1 MSDKFDQAVIIKK
14 FKKGGEG
21 GHGGSWKVAYAD
33 FITSMMAIFLLLW
46 LLNMTSAQK
55 KVALS
60 QYFQNHS
67 IFEKGGGSAAGR
79 SSDIPGPGV
88 FDVTNLPAPTSP
100 KTLAAS
106 NAAEKLKEKVKE
118 KTKDYSDRIM
128 IFNDNGKLRIELTDT
143 NGDSFFKPGSA
154 EISESG
160 KVLLKDISTL
170 LIGVDNQIIIE
181 GHTDAAK
188 YDERGQTNWELSTS
202 RASSARVEL
211 EKDGIRS
218 DQIEMVA
225 GYASTRLLDRSNPM
239 SPRNR
244 RISIVIDYT
253 AKKNQGTPLPEH
265 AKSEA
270 PWIKNSPAAKDG
282 P

>member
-14 FKKGGEG
+14 FKKQGQAA
-21 GHGGSWKVAYAD
+21 HGGSWKVAYAD

-67 IFEKGGGSAAGR
+67 IFEMGGGSATGR
-79 SSDIPGPGV
+79 TRDIPGPGL
-88 FDVTNLPAPTSP
+88 FDVSNIPAPVSP
-100 KTLAAS
+100 RTLMASDAA
-106 NAAEKLKEKVKE
+106 NKFKEKVE
-118 KTKDYSDRIM
+118 KKTRDYSDRVM
-128 IFNDNGKLRIELTDT
+128 VYNDNGKLRIELTDT
-143 NGDSFFKPGSA
+143 TGDSFFKPGGA

-160 KVLLKDISTL
+160 KALLKDISTL
-170 LIGVDNQIIIE
+170 LIGVDNRIIIE
-181 GHTDAAK
+181 GHTDASK
-188 YDERGQTNWELSTS
+188 YAQRGQTNWELSTS

-211 EKDGIRS
+211 EKNGIRP
-218 DQIEMVA
+218 DQIDMVA
-225 GYASTRLLDRSNPM
+225 GYADTRPLDRSNPY
-239 SPRNR
+239 SSKNR

-253 AKKNQGTPLPEH
+253 TQKTKSPALPEH
-265 AKSEA
+265 VKNEA
-270 PWIKNSPAAKDG
+270 PWIKESPAARTL